1 MISFFLFI
9 MKWWNCNFF
18 FFLVISLSVEN
29 FCFSKNYY
37 WWRYETS
44 RKLTAYT
51 NFVSSSVWC
60 HTIVNNMIVFPFCL
74 LKNTLPDKTITAVSF
89 RQTNNFRHLRTIFSF
104 CKIFNRLKNKNKK
117 QFIFN
122 ILKRFFCNHKAYAT
136 KFNSLVVIL
145 YILCTFWCSHIKS
158 QSFTLTYLMNIF
170 LSQKSFII
178 FEYIIRLSQ
187 ALWTTTPRGTADREL
202 KI

>member
-1 MISFFLFI
+1 
-9 MKWWNCNFF
+9 
-18 FFLVISLSVEN
+18 
-29 FCFSKNYY
+29 
-37 WWRYETS
+37 
-44 RKLTAYT
+44 
-51 NFVSSSVWC
+51 
-60 HTIVNNMIVFPFCL
+60 MIVFPFCL

-122 ILKRFFCNHKAYAT
+122 ILFYILKRFFCNHKAYAT
-136 KFNSLVVIL
+136 KFNFLVVIL
-145 YILCTFWCSHIKS
+145 YIFCTFLCSHIKS

-178 FEYIIRLSQ
+178 FELFLCSNYAAII
-187 ALWTTTPRGTADREL
+187 W
-202 KI
+202 